1 MGASGYSVLASY
13 YDRLMGDVPYSR
25 WAKFIAGFARSL
37 SRPDVKVLD
46 VGCGTG
52 TIALDLAKRGFL
64 VTGIDSSIDM
74 LEIAQA
80 KSRGMGLPVN
90 WKLGSFCSISDQA
103 DLVISTCDG
112 VNHLLSIKE
121 LVGFTKSAYVCLA
134 DEGYLI
140 FDINSPAKYQ
150 LTLGNRL
157 FSWGSPELHVI
168 WRNFYVPPFNQ
179 AAITLFQRGTKHIS
193 RFQIL
198 QRCYTPSS
206 LVYYLKQT
214 GFSNIQ
220 LWDNYKTRLK
230 TMAVPR
236 ITVVAQKNKGR

>member
-1 MGASGYSVLASY
+1 MKASGYSVLASN
-13 YDRLMGDVPYSR
+13 YDRLMEDVPYSR
-25 WAKFIAGFARSL
+25 WVKFIAGYARSL
-37 SRPDVKVLD
+37 SRPDVKILD

-52 TIALDLAKRGFL
+52 TIALDLAKRGFW

-74 LEIAQA
+74 LKIAQS
-80 KSRGMGLPVN
+80 KSQGMRLPVHWN
-90 WKLGSFCSISDQA
+90 LGSFGSISAQA

-121 LVGFTKSAYVCLA
+121 LVGFFKSVYLCLA
-134 DEGYLI
+134 NEGYLI
-140 FDINSPAKYQ
+140 FDINTPAKYQ

-157 FSWGSPELHVI
+157 FSWGIPELHVI
-168 WRNFYVPPFNQ
+168 WRNLFIPPFNQ
-179 AAITLFQRGTKHIS
+179 AAITIFQSRTKLIS

-198 QRCYTPSS
+198 QRCYKPSS
-206 LVYYLKQT
+206 LIYYLEQT

-220 LWDNYKTRLK
+220 LWDNYKARLK

-236 ITVVAQKNKGR
+236 ITVVAQKNRGR